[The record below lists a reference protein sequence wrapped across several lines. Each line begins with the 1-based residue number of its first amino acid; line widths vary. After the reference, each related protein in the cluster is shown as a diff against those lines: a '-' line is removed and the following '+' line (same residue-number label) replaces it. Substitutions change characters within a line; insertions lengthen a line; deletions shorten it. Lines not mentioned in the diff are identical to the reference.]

1 MYDCVCVSVHIC
13 LCLVARLL
21 CCVDDYGGAHAV
33 LDYAMANPRGLS
45 KEELDKLETE
55 RRDAELAMRI
65 HERENVYR
73 PTHAGN
79 ERREDVT
86 ASYESQDPGLVPPV
100 QGQDARSTVTGS
112 TSGSHGDRTLKRE
125 DSGGLSTDESDAD
138 IAKMIHERDLEY
150 AGRKTGSGDQGH
162 PGWVDVMHW
171 QGNQVESSRPRQD
184 TIEADRRNKD
194 NLSEGNDRS
203 RSPFALRKSDKRNTD
218 IDAQLAREIAQRED
232 EYVKGLEADRQLAE
246 QIQQF
251 EDRKKNGQLERESG
265 ASLAGH
271 VDATERPRFK
281 VLEADRKVAQRMQAS
296 EQHRHKR
303 EGDDLEVAHRLLSD
317 DTSSR
322 HLPGPHGGGAYSYNR
337 DVLMNEEPRPK
348 TPVPQLEDEGQVPCQ
363 YCSELFP
370 FKMIMQHQ
378 VRRF

>member
-1 MYDCVCVSVHIC
+1 MCVRAY
-13 LCLVARLL
+13 LLVPCPYLL

-65 HERENVYR
+65 HEQENVYR
-73 PTHAGN
+73 PTHAGK
-79 ERREDVT
+79 DVT

-100 QGQDARSTVTGS
+100 QGHDAKSTIAGS

-251 EDRKKNGQLERESG
+251 EDRKKNRQLDRESG
-265 ASLAGH
+265 VSLAGH

-303 EGDDLEVAHRLLSD
+303 EGDDLEVAHRLLSE
-317 DTSSR
+317 DT
-322 HLPGPHGGGAYSYNR
+322 
-337 DVLMNEEPRPK
+337 
-348 TPVPQLEDEGQVPCQ
+348 
-363 YCSELFP
+363 
-370 FKMIMQHQ
+370 
-378 VRRF
+378 